1 MSVRELQARGA
12 TVETAATRRRMRLR
26 AGDWAVRI
34 GSIAAVLLAWE
45 FIAPRF
51 NPLIIRPP
59 SAVFRAFFELVDTG
73 ELQDALG
80 QSLRELSGG
89 FARGTGRYASARSP
103 PSSSRGSSS
112 RLDST
117 L

>member
-12 TVETAATRRRMRLR
+12 AVEAAASRRRMRLR

-45 FIAPRF
+45 FISPRF

-59 SAVFRAFFELVDTG
+59 SSVFHAFFELIDTD
-73 ELQDALG
+73 ELQDSFG
-80 QSLRELSGG
+80 QSVRWLTGG
-89 FARGTGRYASARSP
+89 FAIALALGVLPAIASGR
-103 PSSSRGSSS
+103 
-112 RLDST
+112 
-117 L
+117 